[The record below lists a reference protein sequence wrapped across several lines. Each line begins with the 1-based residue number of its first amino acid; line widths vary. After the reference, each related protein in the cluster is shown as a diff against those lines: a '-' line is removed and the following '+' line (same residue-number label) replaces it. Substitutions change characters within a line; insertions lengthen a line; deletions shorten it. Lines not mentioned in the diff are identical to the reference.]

1 MFQPA
6 EEGVRGARAIV
17 ENGHLEDVDFLLA
30 AHMYGGSEQHP
41 CGICITAGHGLATT
55 KLDVDFHGKA
65 SHAAAAPEQGNNAL
79 LAAATAVVEFT
90 GHSTTWEGGYE
101 NQCRK
106 AGCGKRAKYYL

>member
-1 MFQPA
+1 MREQLHGTVKFIFQPA

-65 SHAAAAPEQGNNAL
+65 SMRRQRQNREIMHCWQQRL
-79 LAAATAVVEFT
+79 Q
-90 GHSTTWEGGYE
+90 Y
-101 NQCRK
+101 
-106 AGCGKRAKYYL
+106 